1 MFGVTSGALPTGM
14 SLGSAGTVSGTPGS
28 AGTFNFTVTSSDEH
42 GCTGSR
48 AYTLTILTN
57 GQFTDD
63 PLTAGVTVVRA
74 VHIRELRTRIDALR
88 ARVNRSPYAWTDP
101 TLVAGSTVIRA
112 QHILD
117 LRSALSEV
125 YISAGLTPPVYTDSS
140 LAGVT
145 VKMVHIAELRA
156 AVIAIE

>member
-1 MFGVTSGALPTGM
+1 MGVDIV
-14 SLGSAGTVSGTPGS
+14 SAFRKVSTK
-28 AGTFNFTVTSSDEH
+28 SDQAH
-42 GCTGSR
+42 
-48 AYTLTILTN
+48 
-57 GQFTDD
+57 
-63 PLTAGVTVVRA
+63 
-74 VHIRELRTRIDALR
+74 HIRELRTRIDALR